1 MCSKQLLLFPLLIFS
16 FSTFAQEKW
25 GLQKCVDYAMEHNI
39 SIRQSE
45 LQSDISAINYK
56 QSRLSQ
62 IPSANF
68 SNSEGFRVGKSQ
80 NPSTGILENQNY
92 FSVGLNFQSSVEIFN
107 FFSKKN
113 TILANEWTLEASKA
127 QTEKLKDDIALLVA
141 NNYLQVLLSIE
152 QQKIAEVQVKQSMTQ
167 LDIVKKQVNA
177 GAVPELNALELESQ
191 LSNDSANLITAIG
204 NVSQAKLVLKSNM
217 FLDAA
222 APFEIDEP
230 PVDQIPLEAIGD
242 LQPADVYQQALANLP
257 QQRMNEFNLKAAKSN
272 SLSAKGALYPS
283 VSAFGSFATN
293 YGYFRSP
300 IFSKVLSGYAPSG
313 LVVPDGSGG
322 FISVQQP
329 VFTNGTKTGY
339 VTAPGLGDQFNN
351 NFGQQLGLSI
361 SVPIFNGW
369 QAKANYQRSK
379 INIRNIEYQKDLDNE
394 NLKQNIYQAYNA
406 VIVAV
411 EKFTSSL
418 KAVETAQRSYDV
430 ATKRYTVG
438 MLTTLELVTN
448 QNNLFRAKL
457 QYVVNQFDYVF
468 KMKVLEFYKGEGLK
482 LQ

>member
-1 MCSKQLLLFPLLIFS
+1 MCRKQLLLLPLLIIVLN
-16 FSTFAQEKW
+16 TFAQEKW
-25 GLQKCVDYAMEHNI
+25 SLQKCVDYAMEHNI

-56 QSRLSQ
+56 QSKLSQ
-62 IPSANF
+62 IPSASF
-68 SNSEGFRVGKSQ
+68 SNSEGFRFGKSQ

-92 FSVGLNFQSSVEIFN
+92 FSVGLNFQSSAQIFN

-113 TILANEWTLEASKA
+113 SILANQWTLEAAKA
-127 QTEKLKDDIALLVA
+127 QTEKLKDDIALTVA
-141 NNYLQVLLSIE
+141 NSYLQVLLSIE
-152 QQKIAEVQVKQSMTQ
+152 QQKIADVQVKQSFTQ
-167 LDIVKKQVNA
+167 LDIAKKQVNA
-177 GAVPELNALELESQ
+177 GALPELSALELEAQ
-191 LSNDSANLITAIG
+191 LSTDSANLITAIG

-230 PVDQIPLEAIGD
+230 PIDQIPVDPIGE
-242 LQPADVYQQALANLP
+242 LQPADVYMQALANLP

-272 SLSAKGALYPS
+272 SLAAKGSLYPS
-283 VSAFGSFATN
+283 ISAFGSLGTN

-300 IFSKVLSGYAPSG
+300 VFSKVLSGYAPSG

-329 VFTNGTKTGY
+329 VFTNGPRSGY

-351 NFGQQLGLSI
+351 NFGQQIGISL

-369 QAKANYQRSK
+369 QAKANYQRSR
-379 INIRNIEYQKDLDNE
+379 ISIRNVEYQKNLDNE

-406 VIVAV
+406 AIVAM

-418 KAVETAQRSYDV
+418 KAVETAQKSYDF
-430 ATKRYTVG
+430 AKKRYEIG

-468 KMKVLEFYKGEGLK
+468 KMKVLEFYKGQGLK
-482 LQ
+482 L

>member
-68 SNSEGFRVGKSQ
+68 SNSEGFRFGKSQ

-230 PVDQIPLEAIGD
+230 PVDQIPLEA
-242 LQPADVYQQALANLP
+242 
-257 QQRMNEFNLKAAKSN
+257 
-272 SLSAKGALYPS
+272 AKGALYPS